1 MIAAPIACMNRH
13 PFGRR
18 RHGSHIRRAVV
29 NTRESNV
36 RESSDVESLANE
48 RRGGR
53 QARVAWLCVASLA
66 VLVVGTACHR
76 DEAAGAS
83 GSGTAPSAASSA
95 IGSAKSPAVAAAPS
109 APSTTSTSDPKAQVH
124 ELVETLKP
132 LKKTVTSDI
141 TDKQFIHGQALLTRM
156 RNGGTAVGVEA
167 LSTLRSK
174 QAGEEPWPI
183 EVERGLLDVAAHAA
197 PNESRPLLN
206 ALVTQYGP
214 TLELRTHALVLLSE
228 TWPDDTIKI
237 LEPLV
242 TKSRPNQTL
251 PPAEFM
257 VSSWVTAC
265 EKTGRSPVK
274 ELADVATN
282 LFQDETARIR
292 AVKELGRHKDPL
304 ATQALSAILVEST
317 GDAYL
322 RRMAA
327 QGLRD
332 TLDKESACKIFEIV
346 AQREADQGMLDFM
359 RDMLDKNCSDA
370 ADKTANAKKATPE
383 PIKKNK

>member
-1 MIAAPIACMNRH
+1 M
-13 PFGRR
+13 
-18 RHGSHIRRAVV
+18 RA
-29 NTRESNV
+29 
-36 RESSDVESLANE
+36 
-48 RRGGR
+48 
-53 QARVAWLCVASLA
+53 AWLCAASLA
-66 VLVVGTACHR
+66 ALAVGSACHR
-76 DEAAGAS
+76 DDAAGAS
-83 GSGTAPSAASSA
+83 GSGTAPSAAPSA
-95 IGSAKSPAVAAAPS
+95 AGSASGAPVS
-109 APSTTSTSDPKAQVH
+109 ATATTSSPSTSASTSDPKAQVQ
-124 ELVETLKP
+124 ELVEALTP
-132 LKKTVTSDI
+132 IKKTVTSDI
-141 TDKQFIHGQALLTRM
+141 TDKKFIRGQELLTRM
-156 RNGGTAVGVEA
+156 RSGGTAVGVEA
-167 LSTLRSK
+167 LSTLRAK
-174 QAGEEPWPI
+174 QAGEEPWPVD
-183 EVERGLLDVAAHAA
+183 VERGLLDVAAHAA
-197 PNESRPLLN
+197 PNETRALLN

-228 TWPDDTIKI
+228 TWPDDAIKI

-242 TKSRPNQTL
+242 TKARPNQTL

-282 LFQDETARIR
+282 LYQDETARIR

-304 ATQALSAILVEST
+304 ATQALNAILVEST

-370 ADKTANAKKATPE
+370 ADKTANAKKATTE

>member
-1 MIAAPIACMNRH
+1 
-13 PFGRR
+13 
-18 RHGSHIRRAVV
+18 
-29 NTRESNV
+29 
-36 RESSDVESLANE
+36 
-48 RRGGR
+48 
-53 QARVAWLCVASLA
+53 
-66 VLVVGTACHR
+66 
-76 DEAAGAS
+76 
-83 GSGTAPSAASSA
+83 
-95 IGSAKSPAVAAAPS
+95 
-109 APSTTSTSDPKAQVH
+109 
-124 ELVETLKP
+124 
-132 LKKTVTSDI
+132 
-141 TDKQFIHGQALLTRM
+141 M

-304 ATQALSAILVEST
+304 ATQALNAILVEST